1 MTESLFFLNLTLFFN
16 PVVTVAN
23 GFVMSLSWWR
33 AEVIMDTVQTPS
45 GLFYSDVFFCF
56 YHPRRSAKSEA
67 HTHTLSQGNAAW
79 PVWEVCFLYPSCLTT
94 SPLVFKLA
102 PSFQTRRHCSAAI
115 VPLRLA
121 ADSFVVKFTLPEVAK
136 PFTLQDLL
144 SATANDDCAA
154 CRVRHFLKGKMY
166 ILLL

>member
-1 MTESLFFLNLTLFFN
+1 MGLSWACRGEGQKSLWTLFKHRLGSSTAMCFFAF
-16 PVVTVAN
+16 TTLADL
-23 GFVMSLSWWR
+23 LSQKH
-33 AEVIMDTVQTPS
+33 T
-45 GLFYSDVFFCF
+45 
-56 YHPRRSAKSEA
+56 

-102 PSFQTRRHCSAAI
+102 SSFQTRRHCSAAI

-166 ILLL
+166 ILVL